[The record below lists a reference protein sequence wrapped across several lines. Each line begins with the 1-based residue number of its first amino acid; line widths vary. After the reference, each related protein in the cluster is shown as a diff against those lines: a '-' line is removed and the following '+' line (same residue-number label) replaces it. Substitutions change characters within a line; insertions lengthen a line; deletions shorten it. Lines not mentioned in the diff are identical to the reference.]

1 MFGSECSG
9 ISGES
14 EHYGIRVLLTCCWSV
29 ITRSWMTHGA
39 RDAGAAPEFSS
50 LSHLQVLC
58 VLPSCTWPHLP
69 AVRAPGDVIVQQSL
83 LLRCCNYVWGRSLSS
98 VHRAGY
104 THNRCSIKAYWVSE
118 RGALIGSAVACRGSP
133 FCHFLRNPLGMWQR
147 GGSSVQGSSVRTSS
161 GSWVPCIQN
170 CTCLRTGLASSGWW
184 ARWAHAGQG
193 APGLQVWLTNSV
205 KERPLHGDSWPLP
218 HPSPLFIHCPSFS
231 PWVSG
236 PQVQNVS
243 TGSIS
248 ELVSTASYF
257 TDGNWGLETWCS
269 QVLFFY
275 TNSYHMTSSL
285 NNWTSY

>member
-1 MFGSECSG
+1 MSVQVSVVNQNIMAYVCYWLVAG
-9 ISGES
+9 
-14 EHYGIRVLLTCCWSV
+14 LWSH
-29 ITRSWMTHGA
+29 THGWHM
-39 RDAGAAPEFSS
+39 GPGMLVQPQNSAPCPICRCFVFFLPVPGHTS
-50 LSHLQVLC
+50 LQWEHLGMSLF
-58 VLPSCTWPHLP
+58 
-69 AVRAPGDVIVQQSL
+69 VQQSL
-83 LLRCCNYVWGRSLSS
+83 LLRCCNYVWGHSLSS

-104 THNRCSIKAYWVSE
+104 AHNRCSIKAYWVSE
-118 RGALIGSAVACRGSP
+118 RGALIGSAVACRGSL

-184 ARWAHAGQG
+184 ARWARAGQG

-257 TDGNWGLETWCS
+257 TDGNWGLENWCS